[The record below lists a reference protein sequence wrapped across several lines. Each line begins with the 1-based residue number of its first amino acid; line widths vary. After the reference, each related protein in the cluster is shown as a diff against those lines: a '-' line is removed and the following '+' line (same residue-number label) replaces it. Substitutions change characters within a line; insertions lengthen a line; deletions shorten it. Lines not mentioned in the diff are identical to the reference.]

1 MNSATLYFIG
11 EDAAF
16 PAFIESCRSVNIS
29 CADLQIEMVNHLVAM
44 DFSPL
49 ALFLAASVIL
59 FSYGFGISCGWAAS
73 TLQLCLIRQPTR
85 PRPRQG
91 RRQTAPKRKLTSD
104 GGQAVASDDLPL
116 PPLPVLDGAMVET
129 FFRDNDYEAYSP
141 YESE

>member
-29 CADLQIEMVNHLVAM
+29 CADLKIEMVNHLVAM
-44 DFSPL
+44 DFAPL

-59 FSYGFGISCGWAAS
+59 FSFGFGISCGWAAS
-73 TLQLCLIRQPTR
+73 TLQLCLIRQPSK

-91 RRQTAPKRKLTSD
+91 RQQATPKRKLTSD

-141 YESE
+141 YESK